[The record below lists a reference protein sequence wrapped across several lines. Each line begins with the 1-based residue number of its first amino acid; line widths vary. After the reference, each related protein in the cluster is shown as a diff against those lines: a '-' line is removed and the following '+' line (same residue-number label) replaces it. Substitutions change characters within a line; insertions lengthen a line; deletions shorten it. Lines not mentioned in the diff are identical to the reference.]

1 MGSTNSKSVFTYSY
15 SSTIKD
21 FSIHDIHPDERQLL
35 DGLRSIIL
43 SDEIL
48 DMIELL
54 NSVSQLL
61 RRLALLMIGC
71 LSGIYSILF
80 GGRL

>member
-61 RRLALLMIGC
+61 RRLALLMIG
-71 LSGIYSILF
+71 
-80 GGRL
+80 

>member
-1 MGSTNSKSVFTYSY
+1 MGSTYSKSVSTYSY

-43 SDEIL
+43 RDEIL

-61 RRLALLMIGC
+61 RRLALLMIG
-71 LSGIYSILF
+71 
-80 GGRL
+80 